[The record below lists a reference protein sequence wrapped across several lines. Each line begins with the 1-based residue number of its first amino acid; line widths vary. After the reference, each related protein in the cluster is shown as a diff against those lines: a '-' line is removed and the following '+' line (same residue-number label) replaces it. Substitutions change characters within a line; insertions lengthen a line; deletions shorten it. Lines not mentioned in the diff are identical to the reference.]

1 MLEKKNPEVRLQ
13 NSILNSTEK
22 KVLIWMA
29 QRMPQRVNSDHLT
42 WIGLVGALIS
52 AMGYVLSN
60 WGLEYLWLASFGL
73 LVNWFGDS
81 LDGTLARVRKAQRPT
96 YGFFIDHTIDG
107 ITVSVICIGAGL
119 SPLISFS
126 VAILV
131 LVGYLLLSVF
141 TYINTYLDG
150 KFKIA
155 YGKLGP
161 TEFRLIVVFINT
173 LIIYLPINSRELS
186 LMGITLGLFD
196 ALGLVIAF
204 ALLIIYLVSFL
215 KDKKKYGEIDPPN
228 QHITK

>member
-81 LDGTLARVRKAQRPT
+81 LDGTLARVRKTQRPI

-141 TYINTYLDG
+141 TYINTYLNG